1 VNNVKYAFMNHLKEM
16 RYELSDLE
24 ESEIAFN
31 NRAKEESEQLEM
43 NIENTPS
50 SIILNWS
57 REFIA
62 KQS

>member
-1 VNNVKYAFMNHLKEM
+1 MNHLKEM